1 MNIAKYIIL
10 AAKQHTVNVTTN
22 TFTFIDG
29 SDLCSQ
35 VLQDL
40 LAHGTYSRGESSV
53 YIGSTAHLLVVL
65 TSIIGAEW

>member
-35 VLQDL
+35 VLLQDL
-40 LAHGTYSRGESSV
+40 QAHGTYTERESSV
-53 YIGSTAHLLVVL
+53 DIYR
-65 TSIIGAEW
+65 